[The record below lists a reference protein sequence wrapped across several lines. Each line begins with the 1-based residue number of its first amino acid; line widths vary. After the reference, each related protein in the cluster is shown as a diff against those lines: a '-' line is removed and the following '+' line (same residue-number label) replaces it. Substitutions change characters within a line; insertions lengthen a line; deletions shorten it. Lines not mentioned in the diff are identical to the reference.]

1 MDFIEGYMQ
10 GRMLRELEDANAR
23 ADRNYH
29 EIIDKYN
36 ALVKRYKEDTA
47 LLEADRDAAY
57 AVVGEFRD
65 RLGVSKEETQI
76 LLDKKYEQFLASQE

>member
-10 GRMLRELEDANAR
+10 GRMLRELEEANAR

-36 ALVKRYKEDTA
+36 ALVNRYKEDTA
-47 LLEADRDAAY
+47 FLEADRDAAY
-57 AVVGEFRD
+57 KVIGDLRKRVG
-65 RLGVSKEETQI
+65 LSKEEAYGPVHEIRERI
-76 LLDKKYEQFLASQE
+76 LADKN